1 MRKMIFGTVLL
12 GGLMGSA
19 LFIQVPVHAA
29 ESNKT
34 EANITV
40 NGGGLNIDA
49 LGKIDFEAITLNG
62 QEQTSQP
69 TDPKTPALNIHDYR
83 GKATGWYL
91 QANYEKNKA
100 LGEGLTLHVAPTTE
114 QKGTATPIDIGEDAM
129 TFYKL
134 DAADPSNPD
143 TTLTLSPTIKVP
155 AKTPAKSYT
164 GTIVWNAVEGAPA

>member
-1 MRKMIFGTVLL
+1 MRKMILSTVLL
-12 GGLMGSA
+12 GGLMGTM
-19 LFIQVPVHAA
+19 LFIQTPVHAA

-40 NGGGLNIDA
+40 NGGGLNIEE
-49 LGKIDFEAITLNG
+49 LRKINFEAITLNG

-69 TDPKTPALNIHDYR
+69 TEPKTPTLTIHDYR
-83 GKATGWYL
+83 GEKGGWYL
-91 QANYEKNKA
+91 QARYERA
-100 LGEGLTLHVAPTTE
+100 LGWGLTLHVAPTSD
-114 QKGTATPIDIGEDAM
+114 QKGTATPIDIGKDAM

-143 TTLTLSPTIKVP
+143 TTLTLNPTIKIP
-155 AKTPAKSYT
+155 ARAPSASYT